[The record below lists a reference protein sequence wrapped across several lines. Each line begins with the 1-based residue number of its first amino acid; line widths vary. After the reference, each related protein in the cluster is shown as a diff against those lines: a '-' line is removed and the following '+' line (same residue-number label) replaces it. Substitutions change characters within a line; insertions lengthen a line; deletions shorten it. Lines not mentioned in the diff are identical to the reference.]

1 MRSPGLGS
9 QSRPAQ
15 CQCQAQPSEPEPG
28 RSRSQAVAGSR
39 REEWTLDTE
48 QVWGVRP
55 GVTGSVCHSRLLNA
69 TAVPVSLSLPSLITL
84 RCTVSVSGG
93 SQNMPGRGI
102 LTSRCQVSLSAF
114 LISESDW
121 VIEARWAPVSGAV
134 GSEICYHYALCQTY
148 TRSSQ
153 IQIPR
158 YCRYIFPSQRKE
170 GEVNQCMRRRR
181 QINIEISLAPGVC
194 HVRLG
199 FLIVCSGHLH
209 ILVPPPSLPD
219 SPDCNNVIF
228 MRSSGPLWAGEGGPG
243 LV

>member
-1 MRSPGLGS
+1 MRSEEPRPRVSVQASPVPVSVRPSHRS
-9 QSRPAQ
+9 QSLAGAGARQWPGAG
-15 CQCQAQPSEPEPG
+15 G
-28 RSRSQAVAGSR
+28 RSGHWTRSRCGECGP
-39 REEWTLDTE
+39 EEE
-48 QVWGVRP
+48 

-69 TAVPVSLSLPSLITL
+69 TAASVTITAISHHLAVS
-84 RCTVSVSGG
+84 VSVSGG

-158 YCRYIFPSQRKE
+158 HCRYIFPSQRKE
-170 GEVNQCMRRRR
+170 GALNQCMRRRR
-181 QINIEISLAPGVC
+181 QINIEISLAPDVC

-209 ILVPPPSLPD
+209 ILVPPPS
-219 SPDCNNVIF
+219 
-228 MRSSGPLWAGEGGPG
+228 A
-243 LV
+243 